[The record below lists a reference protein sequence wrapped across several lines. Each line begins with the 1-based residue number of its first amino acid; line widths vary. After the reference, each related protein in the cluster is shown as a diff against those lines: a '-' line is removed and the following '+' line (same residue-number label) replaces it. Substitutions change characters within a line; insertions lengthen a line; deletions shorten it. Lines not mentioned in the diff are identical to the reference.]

1 MLLLN
6 AKPLPPDF
14 AGSLRKRNGVW
25 LLSCDNLTISTSIL
39 FKLILMQKSSPVR
52 TTYSCFDSPWH
63 YSYFAP
69 NGAWVRRLRI
79 FAINMSSQR
88 DKIALQRLLI
98 EWLHKLS
105 HQKAAPKGISD
116 LMLSLQTSYVK
127 AINKRYDRVGHLFQG
142 PFKNILVDKNEYLLH
157 LSRYI
162 YMNPVPAGLA
172 PNLKTGNFPALEIM
186 WV

>member
-1 MLLLN
+1 
-6 AKPLPPDF
+6 
-14 AGSLRKRNGVW
+14 
-25 LLSCDNLTISTSIL
+25 
-39 FKLILMQKSSPVR
+39 MQKSSPVR

-162 YMNPVPAGLA
+162 YMNPVPAGLV
-172 PNLKTGNFPALEIM
+172 PNPEDWEFSSFRDYVGLRTGTLPQPEIILSQFLDKGSY
-186 WV
+186 WQFVKDYQG